1 MYSYLAFEPMQNDF
15 TMHQFRLFLKVAD
28 NGSFSKTAISLGL
41 PQPSISR
48 LIARIEAIAGASLF
62 ERSSRGVLLT
72 TAGEKFREHVQQ
84 AVYYHDLAFSEV
96 RGASGILH
104 GEARVATPD
113 SVANIL
119 FFTLIKRFQQLHPQ
133 AKIRVITNASP
144 SIPSLLDNDI
154 VDIGIIADTHSPP
167 ALPQER
173 LCREDLYL
181 IGPRGAHQMKH
192 ATIALADVAK
202 LPLILNAMP
211 GGFRALIDNA
221 FAKLKLKP
229 KIKIE
234 IDANDPMLELV
245 IAGEGFSILPFG
257 AIAGTS
263 RFEQLAA
270 AKIVKPEISRGF
282 LMITPVNRP
291 FPAVCRE
298 AAYQIRLIMQELA
311 SEARWI
317 WES

>member
-1 MYSYLAFEPMQNDF
+1 MYSYLAFEPMQTDF

-48 LIARIEAIAGASLF
+48 LIARIE
-62 ERSSRGVLLT
+62 V
-72 TAGEKFREHVQQ
+72 
-84 AVYYHDLAFSEV
+84 
-96 RGASGILH
+96 
-104 GEARVATPD
+104 
-113 SVANIL
+113 
-119 FFTLIKRFQQLHPQ
+119 
-133 AKIRVITNASP
+133 
-144 SIPSLLDNDI
+144 
-154 VDIGIIADTHSPP
+154 
-167 ALPQER
+167 
-173 LCREDLYL
+173 
-181 IGPRGAHQMKH
+181 
-192 ATIALADVAK
+192 
-202 LPLILNAMP
+202 
-211 GGFRALIDNA
+211 
-221 FAKLKLKP
+221 
-229 KIKIE
+229 
-234 IDANDPMLELV
+234 
-245 IAGEGFSILPFG
+245 
-257 AIAGTS
+257 IAGTS